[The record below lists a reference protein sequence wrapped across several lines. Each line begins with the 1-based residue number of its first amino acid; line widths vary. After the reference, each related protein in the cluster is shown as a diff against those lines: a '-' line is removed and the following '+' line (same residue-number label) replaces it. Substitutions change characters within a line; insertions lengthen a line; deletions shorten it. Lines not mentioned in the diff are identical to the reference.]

1 MLTFSRDWAILTVE
15 IGGAIGKRLVPNRL
29 KEVTVS
35 LGGREVTSFLLHILS
50 NYGMLLLA
58 LHERQAVSTS
68 LWREVMPMVT
78 YESLF
83 AYSLVIIGLV
93 GLIVQIYKRK

>member
-1 MLTFSRDWAILTVE
+1 MTKRGLFGKITMLQ
-15 IGGAIGKRLVPNRL
+15 
-29 KEVTVS
+29 KEPE
-35 LGGREVTSFLLHILS
+35 RRYHI
-50 NYGMLLLA
+50 
-58 LHERQAVSTS
+58 RQAVSTS

>member
-1 MLTFSRDWAILTVE
+1 M
-15 IGGAIGKRLVPNRL
+15 
-29 KEVTVS
+29 
-35 LGGREVTSFLLHILS
+35 LHILS
-50 NYGMLLLA
+50 NYGILLLA

-68 LWREVMPMVT
+68 PRREVMPMVT